1 MSSETKGNEW
11 NEAMLGMVE
20 FACNP
25 RIERRKE
32 VPESCLANLA
42 KTVTE
47 GT

>member
-25 RIERRKE
+25 RIWEDD
-32 VPESCLANLA
+32 
-42 KTVTE
+42 T
-47 GT
+47 G